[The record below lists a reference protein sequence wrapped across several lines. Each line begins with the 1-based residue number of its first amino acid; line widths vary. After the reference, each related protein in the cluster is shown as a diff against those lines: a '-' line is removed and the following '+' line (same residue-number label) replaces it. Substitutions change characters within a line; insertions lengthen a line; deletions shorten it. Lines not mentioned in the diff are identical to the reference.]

1 MLSGGRL
8 EHDALLKE
16 LEGFCSSLGRY
27 SQLTIGS
34 HGGFPAQ
41 KYWTGLFSDAPLAA
55 VGSRVCG
62 LPAASASV
70 ERLWGAAGHQ
80 VEGRERLSVEHWFQE
95 LYVRMTFP

>member
-1 MLSGGRL
+1 M
-8 EHDALLKE
+8 HCLKE
-16 LEGFCSSLGRY
+16 REDFCSSSGRY

-70 ERLWGAAGHQ
+70 ERLWSAAGHQ
-80 VEGRERLSVEHWFQE
+80 VEGRERLSVEHLFQE
-95 LYVRMTFP
+95 LHVRMNFP